1 MLKNIFPNFFLV
13 FLLFFG
19 NSIQD
24 NNEDKYFFQLYPSI
38 DSNNPHFLY
47 LQNYEKLLTINATEG
62 DNCKIINENSIN
74 EFTYKNISSI
84 IIVNDTYLVKTCF
97 INNKLVEISY
107 DNNRF
112 LYSKNIDNIKYCY
125 SSQILNP
132 NNDSFSKDKYV
143 IITYFTELLSDGKY
157 THKAIL
163 FYPFTH
169 SFSDEYTLL
178 SDTSFIVNDF
188 YPENCVTFRDT
199 DIYCSIHFTGHTLVD
214 FNLLGNNYVI
224 ETNNLFSEKEN
235 IFLVIS
241 NTITSTTNYFKKIIP
256 LNREESTYII
266 TKFKNGMKDIYLT
279 ECHNQKD
286 AIKTWLRYSYYI
298 RETHLSYIKIDQD
311 YGLKISD
318 KAINPNL
325 LNYIAPNQ
333 EEMLIIYLNPGAEK
347 TNLLISRINTKDIV
361 YNYMGY
367 AFNNYY
373 RTDICL
379 EPKYMQST
387 YINSFINYEEKDKEY
402 MRNNPYNT
410 YYKYE
415 KDIGIVISCKENEEI
430 KYQTMKVEIPQCL
443 NYLDEINSNNIHNL
457 KFTNDKNEIIF
468 DIFNDPNLIS
478 FRNTSIYFNSSVLFA
493 LLVTMKIKEKGE
505 SEYYPI
511 QYDKEYNNI
520 THIKF
525 VRNKDIS
532 YEEPFKLPYTIQNRG
547 LLKNNIV
554 NAMKSDSCFL
564 EFSIDDDEI
573 VPITCS
579 VDFCLLC
586 ESESICKICTEEIE
600 GVFLD
605 EYNKSDT
612 FGKCICDN
620 TKGFK
625 KSPKLFNMCICED
638 GYSFYN
644 GKDIC
649 NKTEELEN
657 GPYYIDDIEPKS
669 NISIYKDCPIGCK
682 ECTKNEKDEL
692 ICSKCLDNYLL
703 KDYNC
708 LQKEYQTGEWFKLGN
723 YVFNYLK
730 IDNCIFIFEG
740 KNLFL
745 ISDKESCVP
754 LMDISNYN
762 YISNCLNNEINL
774 TNFIDIENVNIYNSS
789 SEGIIAEK
797 YSEDNIIHFYLVKYN
812 SDNYKNLSSFKI
824 KSKNEEKISEDYLIF
839 KADIKRNDTISM
851 QVEYQLYNLDK
862 NKINERIKLTEDKY
876 ELNIYLPMSWKEG
889 QIDKINE
896 LSEKNISIFNSSS
909 PFYLDVCYKFTTSNN
924 EDMFLEDR
932 KNKYYINESFCENGC
947 QFLEYNKEIEK
958 VICKCKFKENTDNYN
973 SVTFGYNKV
982 DDRFNKNIT
991 CPNLAVMKCTSVV
1004 RKSLRNNVGFFLTLF
1019 LLFAFVGFFVYRII
1033 KGEQKVY
1040 DYLNKIRTGSFEDKK
1055 SEDGSEHGSEKGSEQ
1070 GKPESDRDSLNPNKN
1085 NNMNNNNQGDNQK
1098 EINIPYYSDI
1108 NIGKKRGIKNTPNIN
1123 NNPENNLHL
1132 ITGNS
1137 ETKKDDKGN
1146 TGNMPNMNDNNP
1158 INNELISNSIENQTK
1173 NENNINN
1180 INNTNT
1186 SINEK
1191 NKNENGNNED
1201 KKSQGNSEINIDIN
1215 KKSITNCQ
1223 NENLSKSISKIRES
1237 IPNDNSLRR
1246 SIKSETYVERSSY
1259 SRDRKEKFG
1268 IFIEENKNE
1277 EELKMDEININEEL
1291 NEKEENK
1298 VVDTFF
1304 NEEAE
1309 KEINSPFKQRN
1320 VHVGTMLVKDDTKK
1334 KHKHKGNPPDK
1345 KDKSE
1350 VIGSRETFTS
1360 SENKEKEIVID
1371 DYILDKMKYQDIKEL
1386 KNRDER
1392 NILKI
1397 WLSIIKNNSTIY
1409 LVIRKK
1415 NKIEYE
1421 DIFIK
1426 ASLIILFIS
1435 LYLCLNTFLLYKM
1448 SMVKLYTGSCTF
1460 GNFIL
1465 NIFITSFIVSV
1476 IMIIIKKYMTLKDFL
1491 YDLSL
1496 KAEKIHKKK
1505 SNQIQNASINSDG
1518 EHKLTTQNIRYNKK
1532 MVWRIR
1538 IFGLISILF
1547 LIFNC
1552 ILVTSF
1558 CGVFS
1563 NSDDELFL
1571 NTFMSILLSTIIR
1584 AIFFLI
1590 GAILRFFSLK
1600 KDSEIMYNISRLFNP
1615 LYFSYEDLKN
1625 MILSGICKKAPNKGD
1640 GNLKVSPEEP

>member
-1 MLKNIFPNFFLV
+1 MYFCCYEIFR
-13 FLLFFG
+13 
-19 NSIQD
+19 
-24 NNEDKYFFQLYPSI
+24 K
-38 DSNNPHFLY
+38 
-47 LQNYEKLLTINATEG
+47 K
-62 DNCKIINENSIN
+62 CW
-74 EFTYKNISSI
+74 
-84 IIVNDTYLVKTCF
+84 
-97 INNKLVEISY
+97 
-107 DNNRF
+107 
-112 LYSKNIDNIKYCY
+112 
-125 SSQILNP
+125 
-132 NNDSFSKDKYV
+132 
-143 IITYFTELLSDGKY
+143 
-157 THKAIL
+157 IL
-163 FYPFTH
+163 F
-169 SFSDEYTLL
+169 
-178 SDTSFIVNDF
+178 N
-188 YPENCVTFRDT
+188 
-199 DIYCSIHFTGHTLVD
+199 
-214 FNLLGNNYVI
+214 
-224 ETNNLFSEKEN
+224 
-235 IFLVIS
+235 
-241 NTITSTTNYFKKIIP
+241 
-256 LNREESTYII
+256 
-266 TKFKNGMKDIYLT
+266 
-279 ECHNQKD
+279 
-286 AIKTWLRYSYYI
+286 
-298 RETHLSYIKIDQD
+298 
-311 YGLKISD
+311 
-318 KAINPNL
+318 
-325 LNYIAPNQ
+325 
-333 EEMLIIYLNPGAEK
+333 
-347 TNLLISRINTKDIV
+347 
-361 YNYMGY
+361 
-367 AFNNYY
+367 
-373 RTDICL
+373 
-379 EPKYMQST
+379 
-387 YINSFINYEEKDKEY
+387 
-402 MRNNPYNT
+402 
-410 YYKYE
+410 
-415 KDIGIVISCKENEEI
+415 
-430 KYQTMKVEIPQCL
+430 
-443 NYLDEINSNNIHNL
+443 
-457 KFTNDKNEIIF
+457 
-468 DIFNDPNLIS
+468 
-478 FRNTSIYFNSSVLFA
+478 
-493 LLVTMKIKEKGE
+493 
-505 SEYYPI
+505 
-511 QYDKEYNNI
+511 
-520 THIKF
+520 
-525 VRNKDIS
+525 
-532 YEEPFKLPYTIQNRG
+532 
-547 LLKNNIV
+547 
-554 NAMKSDSCFL
+554 
-564 EFSIDDDEI
+564 
-573 VPITCS
+573 
-579 VDFCLLC
+579 
-586 ESESICKICTEEIE
+586 
-600 GVFLD
+600 
-605 EYNKSDT
+605 
-612 FGKCICDN
+612 
-620 TKGFK
+620 
-625 KSPKLFNMCICED
+625 
-638 GYSFYN
+638 
-644 GKDIC
+644 
-649 NKTEELEN
+649 
-657 GPYYIDDIEPKS
+657 
-669 NISIYKDCPIGCK
+669 
-682 ECTKNEKDEL
+682 
-692 ICSKCLDNYLL
+692 
-703 KDYNC
+703 
-708 LQKEYQTGEWFKLGN
+708 
-723 YVFNYLK
+723 
-730 IDNCIFIFEG
+730 FIF
-740 KNLFL
+740 
-745 ISDKESCVP
+745 
-754 LMDISNYN
+754 
-762 YISNCLNNEINL
+762 
-774 TNFIDIENVNIYNSS
+774 
-789 SEGIIAEK
+789 
-797 YSEDNIIHFYLVKYN
+797 
-812 SDNYKNLSSFKI
+812 
-824 KSKNEEKISEDYLIF
+824 
-839 KADIKRNDTISM
+839 
-851 QVEYQLYNLDK
+851 
-862 NKINERIKLTEDKY
+862 
-876 ELNIYLPMSWKEG
+876 
-889 QIDKINE
+889 
-896 LSEKNISIFNSSS
+896 
-909 PFYLDVCYKFTTSNN
+909 
-924 EDMFLEDR
+924 
-932 KNKYYINESFCENGC
+932 
-947 QFLEYNKEIEK
+947 
-958 VICKCKFKENTDNYN
+958 VICFCWIF
-973 SVTFGYNKV
+973 
-982 DDRFNKNIT
+982 
-991 CPNLAVMKCTSVV
+991 
-1004 RKSLRNNVGFFLTLF
+1004 
-1019 LLFAFVGFFVYRII
+1019 YRII

-1055 SEDGSEHGSEKGSEQ
+1055 SDNGSEKGNEKGSEQ

-1085 NNMNNNNQGDNQK
+1085 NNMNNNNQGDNQN

-1173 NENNINN
+1173 KENNINN

-1215 KKSITNCQ
+1215 KKSITNSQ

-1309 KEINSPFKQRN
+1309 KEINSSFKQRN

-1334 KHKHKGNPPDK
+1334 KNKHKGNPPDK
-1345 KDKSE
+1345 KEKGE
-1350 VIGSRETFTS
+1350 LIGSRETFTS

-1435 LYLCLNTFLLYKM
+1435 LYLCLNTFLLYEM

-1600 KDSEIMYNISRLFNP
+1600 KDSQIMYNISRLFNP

-1625 MILSGICKKAPNKGD
+1625 MILSGICKKAANKGD